1 MNCEFKAPHQKKCV
15 FTDNGFSIGKK
26 TYNYSDITEVK
37 LFSESSKFVNGLIQ
51 MIINGKLVQ
60 AFFPFEQQEN
70 GMAVYQYLQNIVAH
84 NKHKNSPD
92 TSPSLTTAKE
102 IYDYCINQG
111 LGSGFNE
118 SWGLRH
124 FQIIIDNLMK
134 DENIIFPFIGLHNYK
149 SIAEHDNHFAYAVT
163 NKRILMA
170 QQKVIGQV
178 FQSVSW
184 KNINDITFS
193 SGLVI
198 GILTIDTYKETFN
211 VGLDKYSAQT
221 INTRIHEV
229 FEKVKNDNINTTELK
244 SNLSTNIASSYDELI
259 KSKELL
265 DAGILT
271 QDEFDMKKKQIL
283 GL

>member
-1 MNCEFKAPHQKKCV
+1 MNYEFKAPHQKKCV

-26 TYNYSDITEVK
+26 DYNYSDITDVR
-37 LFSESSKFVNGLIQ
+37 LFSEASRFVNGLIQ
-51 MIINGKLVQ
+51 IIVSGKLVQ

-70 GMAVYQYLQNIVAH
+70 GMAVYQYLKNIVAN
-84 NKHKNSPD
+84 NKSKDPTD
-92 TSPSLTTAKE
+92 ASPSLTTAKE
-102 IYDYCINQG
+102 VYDYCINQG

-118 SWGLRH
+118 SWGLKH

-134 DENIIFPFIGLHNYK
+134 GETIIFPFIGLHNYK
-149 SIAEHDNHFAYAVT
+149 SISEHDNHFAYAVT

-184 KNINDITFS
+184 QNINDITFA
-193 SGLVI
+193 SGLVL

-229 FEKVKNDNINTTELK
+229 FEKVKNNNPNDNEAK
-244 SNLSTNIASSYDELI
+244 SNISANEASPYDDLF
-259 KSKELL
+259 KLKELL